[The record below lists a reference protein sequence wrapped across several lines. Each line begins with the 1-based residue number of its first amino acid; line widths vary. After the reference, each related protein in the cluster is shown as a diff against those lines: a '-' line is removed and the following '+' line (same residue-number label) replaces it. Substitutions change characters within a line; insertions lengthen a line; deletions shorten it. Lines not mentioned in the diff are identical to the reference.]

1 MNRCLAAFLALLF
14 ASLTV
19 SSACLAEPNDEVTI
33 VVPYG
38 QADLSTPPAVKALH
52 RRIGLA
58 ANRVC
63 LDVSG
68 PSPGG
73 QIDLGCRADALAG
86 AHAQIERAIAQHRSS
101 TQAVAAIERPLA
113 SINTE
118 DRR

>member
-19 SSACLAEPNDEVTI
+19 SSACLAEPN
-33 VVPYG
+33 G
-38 QADLSTPPAVKALH
+38 QATQLVRYDNSDLSTVQGVKALK
-52 RRIGLA
+52 RRIELA

-73 QIDLGCRADALAG
+73 QVDLGCRADALAS
-86 AHAQIERAIAQHRSS
+86 ARSQIEAAIAQHRSS
-101 TQAVAAIERPLA
+101 AQAVAATERSLA
-113 SINTE
+113 PITPE
-118 DRR
+118 VRR